1 MAAARR
7 SGSGSTR
14 GRARSRAAV
23 TADVLSAGRKLSTAA
38 VMFHTALAHRQGL
51 TATDAKA
58 LDLIGRFGP
67 LTAGDLGARAGLAPA
82 SVTGLVDRL
91 EKRDLVRRVKDP
103 ADGRRVLVELNGAK
117 LAAFAPLFDDLVRE
131 MHELAEEFSVEQ
143 LETIVRFLEEAARRQ
158 QAATARLTAAADPDD

>member
-1 MAAARR
+1 M
-7 SGSGSTR
+7 
-14 GRARSRAAV
+14 
-23 TADVLSAGRKLSTAA
+23 AGRKLSTAA

-82 SVTGLVDRL
+82 SITGLVDRL
-91 EKRDLVRRVKDP
+91 EKRGLVRRVKDP
-103 ADGRRVLVELNGAK
+103 TDGRRVLVELDHAR

-131 MHELAEEFSVEQ
+131 MNELSAEFSVEQ
-143 LETIVRFLEEAARRQ
+143 LETILRFLEEAARRQ
-158 QAATARLTAAADPDD
+158 QAATARLTDAGHADG